1 MAQYSSANIGF
12 VLVDGY
18 NVMGTVTTLTD
29 SVETTIQESS
39 VFGDEW
45 AKFVNVNYRKGALAQ
60 GGFFDD
66 AVGSI
71 HDALN
76 GTDLSSLGDSRV
88 FMYGLEGNVAGA
100 HFVGYGGVIETK
112 YERTMALEKLHMANA
127 MYSPSGPIEVGQ
139 VLKPYAAISAN
150 GDTKATSVDQAADTR
165 VTRAKL
171 VSNSIANPTVVTT
184 EEAHQFID
192 NDVILIAGV
201 ITSDP
206 TINGERVATVTGAGG
221 ATKFKVPVNV
231 TTGGTDGTAVRAWTK
246 NGGAGFIS
254 CSALSL
260 GGWTN
265 LTAKVAHSAD
275 NGVWVDLMTFTA
287 ITTAPIAERKTVA
300 AGTTVNRYL
309 AASWAFTGA
318 GAAHTAT
325 FVVGFVRA

>member
-12 VLVDGY
+12 VLIDGFD
-18 NVMGTVTTLTD
+18 VMGTVTTLTD

-45 AKFVNVNYRKGALAQ
+45 AKFVSVNFRKGSLAQ
-60 GGFFDD
+60 GGFFND
-66 AVGSI
+66 AAGSI

-76 GTDLSSLGDSRV
+76 GTDLSSLGASRV
-88 FMYGLEGNVAGA
+88 FMYSLEGNVAGA

-112 YERTMALEKLHMANA
+112 YERIMALEKLHMANA
-127 MYSPSGPIEVGQ
+127 LYSPSGPVELGQ
-139 VLKPYAAISAN
+139 VLKPHASISAD
-150 GDTKATSVDQAADTR
+150 GDTQATSVDQAADTR
-165 VTRAKL
+165 LTRAKL

-192 NDVILIAGV
+192 NDIVVISGV
-201 ITSDP
+201 SGSDP
-206 TINGERVATVTGAGG
+206 TINGERVVTVTGAGG
-221 ATKFKVPVNV
+221 VTKFKVPVNV
-231 TTGGTDGTAVRAWTK
+231 TTGGTGGSAVRAWTK
-246 NGGAGFIS
+246 NGGAGFVS
-254 CSALSL
+254 CTALTL
-260 GGWTN
+260 GGWTD
-265 LTAKVAHSAD
+265 LTVKVKHSAD
-275 NGVWVDLMTFTA
+275 NVSFVDLLTFTP